1 MAIRIIINI
10 NYIGTMTPNHE
21 LRSVAVQCN
30 LLAIPPLKKLGTISS
45 EPDTESVPSDPD
57 DDATDLDTSFHI
69 TQDDVSTE

>member
-1 MAIRIIINI
+1 MAISIIINI
-10 NYIGTMTPNHE
+10 NYIGTMTPHYE

-30 LLAIPPLKKLGTISS
+30 LLTIPPLKKLGTISS

-69 TQDDVSTE
+69 TQVDISTE

>member
-1 MAIRIIINI
+1 M
-10 NYIGTMTPNHE
+10 
-21 LRSVAVQCN
+21 SVAVQCN

>member
-1 MAIRIIINI
+1 
-10 NYIGTMTPNHE
+10 MTPHHE

-69 TQDDVSTE
+69 TQAGPMTFQQSKCKCSHHHE

>member
-1 MAIRIIINI
+1 MAISIIINI
-10 NYIGTMTPNHE
+10 NLGTMTPHYE
-21 LRSVAVQCN
+21 VRSVAVQSN

-57 DDATDLDTSFHI
+57 DDAIDLDTSFHI

>member
-1 MAIRIIINI
+1 MNVQIITE
-10 NYIGTMTPNHE
+10 TMTPHHE

-57 DDATDLDTSFHI
+57 DDATDFRHI
-69 TQDDVSTE
+69 ISYHTG

>member
-1 MAIRIIINI
+1 
-10 NYIGTMTPNHE
+10 MTPHHE

-30 LLAIPPLKKLGTISS
+30 LLAIPPLKKLETISS

>member
-1 MAIRIIINI
+1 MAISIIINI
-10 NYIGTMTPNHE
+10 NYIGTMTPHHE

-30 LLAIPPLKKLGTISS
+30 LLAIPLEKLGTISS